1 MGQVK
6 QMAMDNAEKNVDII
20 IENYKDN
27 KINMETAKSNIL
39 KVENVIMTGID
50 SENVDEVLNDAMT
63 IRNAANNCFVKY
75 N

>member
-6 QMAMDNAEKNVDII
+6 QMAMDKAEKNVDII

-50 SENVDEVLNDAMT
+50 SENVDEVIQETLNA
-63 IRNAANNCFVKY
+63 
-75 N
+75 

>member
-20 IENYKDN
+20 IKNYKDN

-50 SENVDEVLNDAMT
+50 SENVDEVLNEAIT
-63 IRNAANNCFVKY
+63 I
-75 N
+75 